1 MNNEPVDY
9 PPLQAGGIIENNEPY
24 GWHCFIGKGK
34 EEQDF
39 LFINGKGASKPDV
52 SWDKVIPLYTHP
64 VKELT
69 LTKYEMQKMWSEAIA
84 RAYKEDDGEA
94 HEFFAR
100 AILRKA
106 TEK

>member
-1 MNNEPVDY
+1 MNNK
-9 PPLQAGGIIENNEPY
+9 PY

-39 LFINGKGASKPDV
+39 LFINGKGASKPDA

-69 LTKYEMQKMWSEAIA
+69 IHEDIVYGL
-84 RAYKEDDGEA
+84 AYKYGIEKGDVLD
-94 HEFFAR
+94 FSR

-106 TEK
+106 QEK